1 MNRFLLYILFIALSP
16 ALFAQADLPADST
29 QLTSDKLVFKGL
41 RVQYGLNLIIPL
53 KDEDREDPNVP
64 DRFEVLEKRP
74 SVAAF
79 FDGSLGQT
87 FDLSAGISNE
97 YSLKNEFIFG
107 LSYSYNE
114 YENKER
120 SSEQAL
126 GSVLKSRTISP
137 YVGFG
142 SYYDNSQS
150 VFFYGFLGPAFKT
163 YEGNYSRGSV
173 DYVTEYS
180 DDPFFRFGAR
190 MQVNGKVL
198 PTVITFGFEV
208 ELGKIEAES
217 VSVYRDGDLLE
228 SAKFTSDNQL
238 AANSVIFT
246 ISGGLNLFKFSK

>member
-16 ALFAQADLPADST
+16 ALFAQTNSTADTT
-29 QLTSDKLVFKGL
+29 QSMSRKPVFKGL

-74 SVAAF
+74 SIAAF

-87 FDLSAGISNE
+87 FDLSAGISNDL
-97 YSLKNEFIFG
+97 SLRNEFIFG

-114 YENKER
+114 YDNKVR
-120 SSEQAL
+120 SSEEAL

-137 YVGFG
+137 YVGYG
-142 SYYDNSQS
+142 SYYDNSHS
-150 VFFYGFLGPAFKT
+150 VFFYGFMGPAFKSF
-163 YEGNYSRGSV
+163 EGNYSRGSL

-180 DDPFFRFGAR
+180 DAPLIRFGAR

-208 ELGKIEAES
+208 EIGNIEAES
-217 VSVYRDGDLLE
+217 VTVYRDGDLLE
-228 SAKFTSDNQL
+228 SANFTSDNQL
-238 AANSVIFT
+238 SANSVIFT
-246 ISGGLNLFKFSK
+246 ISGGLDLFKFSK